1 MSDLL
6 KGLNKEQKEAV
17 LHTDGP
23 LLILAGAGSGK
34 TSVLTRKI
42 AYLLEKGKADEFDIL
57 AFTFTN
63 KAANE
68 MKERVADLLNK
79 EVDHMWI
86 GTFHSICSRI
96 LRRNIDKLG
105 YKNTFSIYDTTDSRS
120 LVKDIMKD
128 LRIDEKY
135 TPIREVIAVIS
146 DNKNKFISPEES
158 AENAFYERQRNIA
171 EIYKVYEKRKKINN
185 ALDFDDLILK
195 TIELLEKDQETRD
208 FYARKFKYIFVDEY
222 QDTNQA
228 QYRLIRLFTKKYKNI
243 CVVGDSDQSIYSWRG
258 ADISNIL
265 NFEEDYKD
273 ARVILLEQNYR
284 STNKILDA
292 ANDLIANNL
301 ERKDKNLWTANKKEF
316 PIVYRNSATEYD
328 EAEDL
333 VLKIQQMANA
343 GYDLNEMAILYRTN
357 AQSRVLE
364 EKLMQ
369 NHINHKIIGGLKFYD
384 RKEVK
389 DIIAYLALIANPD
402 DNVALKRVVNT
413 PKRGI
418 GDTTLSKLE
427 FYANNNGESMFDSIY
442 SDGLKDSLSKATISK
457 LRNFAD
463 TIMEFIQNV
472 DNYLVTDLL
481 LDVYEKS
488 GYKKMLEDSKRIED
502 KSKIEN
508 LSALTDAVQ
517 EFERRNEEA
526 TLYDYL
532 QNVNLLSDVD
542 KTEENDR
549 AISLM
554 TIHSAKG
561 LEYDVVFLTGMEEG
575 LFPSL
580 RTMEEGGLEEERR
593 LAYVAVTRAKE
604 RLFVSSAAS
613 RTVFGKRAY
622 TKRSRFIDEIYSHLD
637 EEKAQVNDSF
647 SSANTYFDQFDSF
660 EAKRERIRQEIQE
673 KKKRFEDNLQ
683 MDFNIGD
690 KVDHKK
696 FGQGMVISVERKDNG
711 DELLVNFD
719 KSGLKRLNAK
729 LAKLKK
735 L

>member
-63 KAANE
+63 KAASE

-120 LVKDIMKD
+120 LVKDIMKN

-158 AENAFYERQRNIA
+158 AENAFYEKQRNIA
-171 EIYKVYEKRKKINN
+171 EIYKIYEKRKKINN

-208 FYARKFKYIFVDEY
+208 FYSRKFKYVFVDEY

-343 GYDLNEMAILYRTN
+343 GYDLNDMAILYRTN

-402 DNVALKRVVNT
+402 DNVALKRVINT

-463 TIMEFIQNV
+463 IIMEFIQNV
-472 DNYLVTDLL
+472 DNYLITDLL

-637 EEKAQVNDSF
+637 EEKAQVKDSF
-647 SSANTYFDQFDSF
+647 SSANSFFDQFDSF

-696 FGQGMVISVERKDNG
+696 FGKGMVISVERKDNG

-735 L
+735 I

>member
-96 LRRNIDKLG
+96 LRRNIEKLG

-228 QYRLIRLFTKKYKNI
+228 QYRLIRLFTKQYKNI

-402 DNVALKRVVNT
+402 DNVALKRVINT

-442 SDGLKDSLSKATISK
+442 SDGLEDSLSKATIGK

-472 DNYLVTDLL
+472 DNYLITDLL

-526 TLYDYL
+526 TLFDYL

-622 TKRSRFIDEIYSHLD
+622 TKRSRFIDEIYGHLD
-637 EEKAQVNDSF
+637 EEKAQLNDSF
-647 SSANTYFDQFDSF
+647 SSANSYFDQFDSF

>member
-63 KAANE
+63 KAASE

-158 AENAFYERQRNIA
+158 AENAFYEKQRNIA
-171 EIYKVYEKRKKINN
+171 EIYKIYEKRKKINN

-208 FYARKFKYIFVDEY
+208 FYSRKFKYVFVDEY

-343 GYDLNEMAILYRTN
+343 GYDLNDMAILYRTN

-402 DNVALKRVVNT
+402 DNVALKRVINT

-463 TIMEFIQNV
+463 IIMEFIQNV
-472 DNYLVTDLL
+472 DNYLITDLL

-637 EEKAQVNDSF
+637 EEKAQVKDSF
-647 SSANTYFDQFDSF
+647 SSANSFFDQFDSF

-696 FGQGMVISVERKDNG
+696 FGKGMVISVERKDNG

-735 L
+735 I

>member
-228 QYRLIRLFTKKYKNI
+228 QYRLIRLFTKQYKNI

-402 DNVALKRVVNT
+402 DNVALKRVINT

-442 SDGLKDSLSKATISK
+442 SDGLEDSLSKATIGK

-472 DNYLVTDLL
+472 DNYLITDLL

-526 TLYDYL
+526 TLFDYL

-622 TKRSRFIDEIYSHLD
+622 TKRSRFIDEIYGHLD
-637 EEKAQVNDSF
+637 EEKAQLNDSF
-647 SSANTYFDQFDSF
+647 SSANSYFDQFDSF

>member
-96 LRRNIDKLG
+96 LRRNIEKLG

-228 QYRLIRLFTKKYKNI
+228 QYRLIRLFTKQYKNI

-402 DNVALKRVVNT
+402 DNVALKRVINT

-442 SDGLKDSLSKATISK
+442 SDGLEDSLSKATIGK

-472 DNYLVTDLL
+472 DNYLITDLL

-526 TLYDYL
+526 TLFDYL

-622 TKRSRFIDEIYSHLD
+622 TKRSRFIDEIYGHLD
-637 EEKAQVNDSF
+637 EEKAQLNDSF
-647 SSANTYFDQFDSF
+647 SSANSYFDQFDSF

-673 KKKRFEDNLQ
+673 KKKKFEDNLQ

>member
-63 KAANE
+63 KAASE

-158 AENAFYERQRNIA
+158 AENAFYEKQRNIA
-171 EIYKVYEKRKKINN
+171 EIYKIYEKRKKINN

-208 FYARKFKYIFVDEY
+208 FYSRKFKYVFVDEY

-622 TKRSRFIDEIYSHLD
+622 IKRSRFIDEIYSHLD

>member
-96 LRRNIDKLG
+96 LRRNIEKLG

-146 DNKNKFISPEES
+146 DNKNKFISPKES

-171 EIYKVYEKRKKINN
+171 EIYKIYEKRKKINN

-228 QYRLIRLFTKKYKNI
+228 QYRLIRLFTKQYKNI

-402 DNVALKRVVNT
+402 DNVALKRVINT

-442 SDGLKDSLSKATISK
+442 SDGLEDSLSKATIGK

-472 DNYLVTDLL
+472 DNYLITDLL

-526 TLYDYL
+526 TLFDYL

-622 TKRSRFIDEIYSHLD
+622 TKRSRFIDEIYGHLD
-637 EEKAQVNDSF
+637 EEKAQLNDSF
-647 SSANTYFDQFDSF
+647 SSANSYFDQFDSF

>member
-171 EIYKVYEKRKKINN
+171 EIYKIYEKRKNINN

-647 SSANTYFDQFDSF
+647 SSANTYSDQFDSF

>member
-96 LRRNIDKLG
+96 LRRNIEKLG

-158 AENAFYERQRNIA
+158 AENAFYKRQRNIA
-171 EIYKVYEKRKKINN
+171 EIYKIYEKRKKINN

-195 TIELLEKDQETRD
+195 TIELLEKYQEIRD

-228 QYRLIRLFTKKYKNI
+228 QYRLIRLFTKQYKNI

-343 GYDLNEMAILYRTN
+343 GYDLNDMAILYRTN

-402 DNVALKRVVNT
+402 DNVALKRVINT

-442 SDGLKDSLSKATISK
+442 SDGLVDSLSKATIGK
-457 LRNFAD
+457 LRSFAD

-472 DNYLVTDLL
+472 DNYLITDLL

-526 TLYDYL
+526 TLFDYL

-622 TKRSRFIDEIYSHLD
+622 TKRSRFIDEIYGHLD
-637 EEKAQVNDSF
+637 EEKAQLNDSF
-647 SSANTYFDQFDSF
+647 SSANSYFDQFDSF

>member
-96 LRRNIDKLG
+96 LRRNIEKLG

-171 EIYKVYEKRKKINN
+171 EIYKIYEKRKKINN

-195 TIELLEKDQETRD
+195 TIELLEKDQETRE

-402 DNVALKRVVNT
+402 DNVALKRVINT

-442 SDGLKDSLSKATISK
+442 SDGLEDSLSKATISK

-472 DNYLVTDLL
+472 DNYLITDLL

-526 TLYDYL
+526 TLFDYL

-622 TKRSRFIDEIYSHLD
+622 TKRSRFIDEIYGHLD
-637 EEKAQVNDSF
+637 EEKAQLNDSF
-647 SSANTYFDQFDSF
+647 SSANSYFDQFDSF

>member
-1 MSDLL
+1 
-6 KGLNKEQKEAV
+6 
-17 LHTDGP
+17 
-23 LLILAGAGSGK
+23 
-34 TSVLTRKI
+34 
-42 AYLLEKGKADEFDIL
+42 
-57 AFTFTN
+57 
-63 KAANE
+63 

-120 LVKDIMKD
+120 LVKDIMKN

-158 AENAFYERQRNIA
+158 AENAFYEKQRNIA
-171 EIYKVYEKRKKINN
+171 EIYKIYEKRKKINN

-208 FYARKFKYIFVDEY
+208 FYSRKFKYVFVDEY

-343 GYDLNEMAILYRTN
+343 GYDLNDMAILYRTN

-402 DNVALKRVVNT
+402 DNVALKRVINT

-463 TIMEFIQNV
+463 IIMEFIQNV
-472 DNYLVTDLL
+472 DNYLITDLL

-637 EEKAQVNDSF
+637 EEKAQVKDSF
-647 SSANTYFDQFDSF
+647 SSANSFFDQFDSF

-696 FGQGMVISVERKDNG
+696 FGKGMVISVERKDNG

-735 L
+735 I